1 MPQPKY
7 LTIDGIKVNY
17 VQEGQGPAVLLL
29 HGLGTSLVTWAQNI
43 QPLAAAGYRV
53 VALDLPGHGDSDKPR
68 HLSYDP
74 AAGAR
79 LVRRALH
86 ALGVE
91 RASLVGNSAGGL
103 IVGMYALAYPTQ
115 VERLVLVSAGGLG
128 RQVAWFLRMFSLP
141 GVGELLYQPQWQSGA
156 DLSRRIFYQVPG
168 QVPGQV
174 PNQIPSQS
182 PSFLDQVL
190 PEMCRVRSLPG
201 SRRATLR
208 ALRSSV
214 NLFGQRRS
222 RYILPSL
229 RQLAAPVLTVWGEED
244 NILPVRHAEAV
255 RLALPGSLVHT
266 MPQCGH
272 WPHMERPEEFNQL
285 LVRFLSGELDS
296 VSRGFGN

>member
-1 MPQPKY
+1 MPQPQPQF

-17 VQEGQGPAVLLL
+17 VQQGQGPAVLLL

-79 LVRRALH
+79 LVHRVLD

-91 RASLVGNSAGGL
+91 RASLVGSSAGGL
-103 IVGMYALAYPTQ
+103 IAGMYALAYPQQ
-115 VERLVLVSAGGLG
+115 VQRLVLVSGGGLG

-141 GVGELLYQPQWQSGA
+141 GVGELLYQPQWQSGQ
-156 DLSRRIFYQVPG
+156 DLSRRIFH
-168 QVPGQV
+168 
-174 PNQIPSQS
+174 QIPSHV

-190 PEMCRVRSLPG
+190 PEMRRVRTLPG
-201 SRRATLR
+201 TRRAMLR
-208 ALRSSV
+208 SLRSSV

-222 RYILPSL
+222 QYILPHL
-229 RQLAAPVLTVWGEED
+229 RQLPVPVLTVWGEED
-244 NILPVRHAEAV
+244 AILPVRHAEAV
-255 RLALPGSLVHT
+255 RRALPGSLVHT

-272 WPHMERPEEFNQL
+272 WPHMERPEEFNAL
-285 LVRFLSGELDS
+285 LVRFLDGGLDL
-296 VSRGFGN
+296 VPRGLRE

>member
-1 MPQPKY
+1 MSQPQSQY
-7 LTIDGIKVNY
+7 LNIDGVKVHY
-17 VQEGQGPAVLLL
+17 VQQGQGPAVLLL

-74 AAGAR
+74 STGAR
-79 LVRRALH
+79 LVHRVLH

-103 IVGMYALAYPTQ
+103 IVGMYALAYPKQ

-141 GVGELLYQPQWQSGA
+141 GVGELLYQPQWQSGV
-156 DLSRRIFYQVPG
+156 DLSRRISYQVP
-168 QVPGQV
+168 
-174 PNQIPSQS
+174 
-182 PSFLDQVL
+182 SFRDQVL
-190 PEMCRVRSLPG
+190 PEMRRVRSLPG
-201 SRRATLR
+201 SRRATLQ

-214 NLFGQRRS
+214 DLFGQRRS

-229 RQLAAPVLTVWGEED
+229 RQLPAPLLTVWGEED
-244 NILPVRHAEAV
+244 NILPVHHAEAV
-255 RLALPGSLVHT
+255 RQALPDSLVHT
-266 MPQCGH
+266 IPQCGH
-272 WPHMERPEEFNQL
+272 WPHMERPEEFNTL
-285 LVRFLSGELDS
+285 LVKFLGGGLDAGGPSGQQ
-296 VSRGFGN
+296 V